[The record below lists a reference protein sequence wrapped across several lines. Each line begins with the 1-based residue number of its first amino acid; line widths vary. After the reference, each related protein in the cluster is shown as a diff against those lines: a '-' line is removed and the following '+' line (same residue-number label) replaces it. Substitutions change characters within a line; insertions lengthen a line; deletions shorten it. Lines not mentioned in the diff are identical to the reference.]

1 MVRRFQLYD
10 VVTLTEDLP
19 QKGLVSGQVGTIVE
33 QYAPDAF
40 EVEFVDN
47 NGHTYALVTLKSSQ
61 VLVLQYEPARAA

>member
-1 MVRRFQLYD
+1 MPWDFQFYD

-19 QKGLVSGQVGTIVE
+19 QKGLVRGQVGTIVE

-61 VLVLQYEPARAA
+61 ILVLHYEPARAA